1 MSFMNKYI
9 FSAAV
14 AALLI
19 VPFEINAV
27 PLKDGMNAEP
37 AWQMAQNRFPGEKR
51 MGKGRGIERL
61 LDQLDLTSE
70 QSEEIAAIQEDFRS
84 QNESLYEEMQANRQE
99 MRSLFTND
107 ASVEQ
112 LRQQHQ
118 TMQTLHQQLGN
129 NRFETMLQVR
139 EILTPEQRD
148 QMAELMEQHQGRGK
162 NRWGDR

>member
-1 MSFMNKYI
+1 MNKYI

-19 VPFEINAV
+19 VPFGVNAL
-27 PLKDGMNAEP
+27 PLKDGMNSES
-37 AWQMAQNRFPGEKR
+37 AWQIAQNNFTGEKR

-70 QSEEIAAIQEDFRS
+70 QSEKIAAIQEDFRS
-84 QNESLYEEMQANRQE
+84 QNESLHEEMQANRQE
-99 MRSLFTND
+99 MRSLFSND
-107 ASVEQ
+107 ASAEE

-118 TMQTLHQQLGN
+118 EMQSLHEQLGN
-129 NRFETMLQVR
+129 NRFETMLQIR

-162 NRWGDR
+162 GRYGDL